1 MKNQYLIIRMNAANF
16 YDKQFLMRGFNA
28 KRIEQVI
35 GVIVIIGDEHTYS
48 LKDSM
53 YHLAKIHVEQLTSD
67 TQQNLVKLR
76 WSSVDSK
83 RIEEGLT
90 RIPTD
95 LTDAIRA
102 MRNTRLYYGVD
113 TTIPQAFRECH
124 TEFDIPTG
132 AQMRERIN
140 KRQREDEAKIKLV
153 DRSHVTKALNDCTV
167 EEILKHLKERTGAEI
182 TIKL

>member
-1 MKNQYLIIRMNAANF
+1 MKNQYLILRMPATNF

-28 KRIEQVI
+28 ARIEQVI
-35 GVIVIIGDEHTYS
+35 GVIVIIGDEHSHS
-48 LKDSM
+48 LKNSM
-53 YHLAKIHVEQLTSD
+53 YRLAKIHVEQLTSD

-83 RIEEGLT
+83 LIEEGMT
-90 RIPTD
+90 RIPTE

-102 MRNTRLYYGVD
+102 MRNNRLYYEVD

-124 TEFDIPTG
+124 TEFDMPTG
-132 AQMRERIN
+132 SQMRERIN
-140 KRQREDEAKIKLV
+140 KRLRDSQKKDVLDKF
-153 DRSHVTKALNDCTV
+153 TV
-167 EEILKHLKERTGAEI
+167 EELLQHLKKRTGAEI